1 MVSGTFSK
9 GMRCELAMVVSRN
22 TKVLVEIVKEV
33 DEYFLKAAD
42 VGAHLSLLLEASSSN
57 FSAQSKGGTLDL
69 SLSIKIS
76 PF

>member
-57 FSAQSKGGTLDL
+57 FSAQSKGGKVYNYGCNLT
-69 SLSIKIS
+69 
-76 PF
+76 PTT